1 LGDLLALLGVW
12 GSVQPDAQA
21 DSDIRRG
28 VAVAQGLGA
37 LDVGQSVV
45 VQQGIVLGVEA
56 VEGTDAL
63 LERVGTLR
71 RAGPG
76 GVLVK
81 LCKPG
86 QDKRVDLPTVGIGT
100 VQKAQAAGL
109 RGIAVEAG
117 AAIVVDLDGM
127 IRAADRAGLFVT
139 GISP

>member
-1 LGDLLALLGVW
+1 M
-12 GSVQPDAQA
+12 
-21 DSDIRRG
+21 
-28 VAVAQGLGA
+28 
-37 LDVGQSVV
+37 
-45 VQQGIVLGVEA
+45 QQGSVLGVEA

-63 LERVGTLR
+63 LARAGDVR

-86 QDKRVDLPTVGIGT
+86 QDKRVDLPTVGPDT
-100 VQKAQAAGL
+100 VRKAQAAGL

-127 IRAADRAGLFVT
+127 IREADRAGMFIT
-139 GISP
+139 GIAP